1 MRDTVKKYLP
11 AIACAAIPILC
22 YIVVRP
28 FAEIGI
34 NDDWSYIG
42 TAQILAQSG
51 HLGYNGWGSPMLGW
65 QAYLGALFI
74 KLFGFSFTIV
84 RFTTVIEAV
93 LAVFLF
99 QRTLVRAGLNSWN
112 ATLATITLALSP
124 LCLPLDFTFMNDVP
138 GLLVI
143 VACLYMCLRA
153 VEAKSQRSAS
163 IWICMAVLLNVAGGT
178 ARQIAW
184 LGVIFMIPCTVFVL
198 RRRFRVLLWGGLFCA
213 AGWATIPLALRWLAR
228 QPYIVP
234 ESALPGSIDLH
245 SLKFVAGLGLN
256 SAGLLALLAMPVLL
270 MFAESLRT
278 WNRRSATVFGAG
290 VLCCAIPMIVS
301 IVSGRKLAWIA
312 PFFHDYMTYATFQ
325 RLMIVT
331 AQHLHVAAANDCL
344 RILLTALAVL
354 GALSLLACLFAESSP
369 RPHPEPETGSVSW
382 RTLAIILGPFTLA
395 YILLMVSVGLQF
407 VFYDRHLLPLFAILL
422 LVATRLY
429 QERVRTNLPFACI
442 ALTAILGIFSLV
454 ATHDRFSGFRG
465 YAAAIDEVRSSG
477 VPATAI
483 LGPWEFEGWTQIET
497 VGHVN
502 NPRVQVPK
510 GAYVALP
517 VRSYPPACG
526 SELVGF
532 LDMTPALKPA
542 YAISPDPAACGG
554 RVAFAPVIYHTW
566 ISPRT
571 HVIFAVRLPRSLLD
585 GRNRQEDSVSS
596 ATASSW

>member
-1 MRDTVKKYLP
+1 MRETVKKYLP

-22 YIVVRP
+22 YVVVRP

-34 NDDWSYIG
+34 NDDWSYVG
-42 TAQILAQSG
+42 TAQVLAQSG

-65 QAYLGALFI
+65 QAYFGALFI
-74 KLFGFSFTIV
+74 QLFGFSFTIV
-84 RFTTVIEAV
+84 RFTTVVEAV

-143 VACLYMCLRA
+143 VVCLYMCLRA
-153 VEAKSQRSAS
+153 VKANSQRSAS
-163 IWICMAVLLNVAGGT
+163 IWICMAVVLNVVGGT
-178 ARQIAW
+178 TRQIAW
-184 LGVIFMIPCTVFVL
+184 LGVLVMIPCAILVL
-198 RRRFRVLLWGGLFCA
+198 RRSLRVLLLGGLSCA
-213 AGWATIPLALRWLAR
+213 AGWLTVLLAVRWLAR
-228 QPYIVP
+228 QPYSVP
-234 ESALPGSIDLH
+234 ESAIPGRIDLH

-256 SAGLLALLAMPVLL
+256 SAGFLALLAMPVLL
-270 MFAESLRT
+270 MFAESVRS

-290 VLCCAIPMIVS
+290 MLACAIPMIVS
-301 IVSGRKLAWIA
+301 MVSGRKLAWTA
-312 PFFHDYMTYATFQ
+312 PFFHDYMTDSTFE
-325 RLMIVT
+325 RLTIVT
-331 AQHLHVAAANDCL
+331 ARDLHLAVADDCL

-354 GALSLLACLFAESSP
+354 GALSLLACLFAE
-369 RPHPEPETGSVSW
+369 RPPSRNPEPRTDSVSW
-382 RTLAIILGPFTLA
+382 RTLAVVLGPFTLA
-395 YILLMVSVGLQF
+395 YILLLASVGLQF
-407 VFYDRHLLPLFAILL
+407 VFYDRHLLPLLAILL

-442 ALTAILGIFSLV
+442 VLCVIFGIFSLV
-454 ATHDRFSGFRG
+454 ATHDRFSSFRG

-477 VPATAI
+477 VPASAI

-517 VRSYPPACG
+517 VRSYPPACD
-526 SELVGF
+526 SELVSF

-542 YAISPDPAACGG
+542 YAVSPDPAACGG

-566 ISPRT
+566 VSPRT
-571 HVIFAVRLPRSLLD
+571 HAIFAVRLPHSFLNGTD
-585 GRNRQEDSVSS
+585 RQEDSVSS
-596 ATASSW
+596 ATANSW